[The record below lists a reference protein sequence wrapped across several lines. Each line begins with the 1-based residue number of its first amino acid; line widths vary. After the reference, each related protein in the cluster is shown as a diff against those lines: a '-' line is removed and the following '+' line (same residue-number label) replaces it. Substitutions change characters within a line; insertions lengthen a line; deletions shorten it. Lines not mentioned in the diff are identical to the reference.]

1 MKHHRDEN
9 CSFRDDPHGKKCGT
23 FVDWLQGR
31 RHETTKIHGIIGSSG
46 KVWQE
51 QRRFTL
57 RNLRDFGFGKVSM
70 EGLIQEEVEKC
81 IEMLSQE
88 SGKVTKLSLKLNIAI
103 LNALWKLLTGEK
115 V

>member
-1 MKHHRDEN
+1 MFANGQE
-9 CSFRDDPHGKKCGT
+9 
-23 FVDWLQGR
+23 
-31 RHETTKIHGIIGSSG
+31 
-46 KVWQE
+46 WQE
-51 QRRFTL
+51 QRRFAL

-81 IEMLSQE
+81 VEMLSQE
-88 SGKVTKLSLKLNIAI
+88 TGKVTQLSLKLNIAI

>member
-1 MKHHRDEN
+1 MFAN
-9 CSFRDDPHGKKCGT
+9 G
-23 FVDWLQGR
+23 
-31 RHETTKIHGIIGSSG
+31 HE
-46 KVWQE
+46 WQE
-51 QRRFTL
+51 QRRFAL

-81 IEMLSQE
+81 VEMLSQE
-88 SGKVTKLSLKLNIAI
+88 TGKVTQLSLKLNIAI

>member
-1 MKHHRDEN
+1 MFANGQE
-9 CSFRDDPHGKKCGT
+9 
-23 FVDWLQGR
+23 
-31 RHETTKIHGIIGSSG
+31 
-46 KVWQE
+46 WQE

-88 SGKVTKLSLKLNIAI
+88 AGKVTQLSLKLNIAI

-115 V
+115 VCENILIWIFYFHYFIFVIQTKISHIYSFISFVTVGI

>member
-1 MKHHRDEN
+1 MFANGQE
-9 CSFRDDPHGKKCGT
+9 
-23 FVDWLQGR
+23 
-31 RHETTKIHGIIGSSG
+31 
-46 KVWQE
+46 WQE

-81 IEMLSQE
+81 IEMLSHE
-88 SGKVTKLSLKLNIAI
+88 AGKVTQLSLKLNIAI

-115 V
+115 VCENILNWIFFTFILRNPSINITY